1 MDFLPQMK
9 NIWAVREYVDIS
21 YKVQV
26 GISDI
31 YSMKTIGISYKLQIY
46 SNKYDM
52 FYGNKIIIKE
62 SKK

>member
-46 SNKYDM
+46 SNK
-52 FYGNKIIIKE
+52 
-62 SKK
+62 